1 MSISLT
7 SKVGSAIVLLFA
19 LPLLLNW
26 TALEVLKL
34 KTFDALIPEQEPS
47 GYFAVLNI
55 TEADITKEGG
65 YPLSRCLKTTVAIT
79 RQPQAQL
86 FWVMILVVLQ
96 LKELFRT

>member
-7 SKVGSAIVLLFA
+7 SKVGSAIVLLLA

-65 YPLSRCLKTTVAIT
+65 YPLSRQTLARIQIT
-79 RQPQAQL
+79 Q
-86 FWVMILVVLQ
+86 
-96 LKELFRT
+96 T